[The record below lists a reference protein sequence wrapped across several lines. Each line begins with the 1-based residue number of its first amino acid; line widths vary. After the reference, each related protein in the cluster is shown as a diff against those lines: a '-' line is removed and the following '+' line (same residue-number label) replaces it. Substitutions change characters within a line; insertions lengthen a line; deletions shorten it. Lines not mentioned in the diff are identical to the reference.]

1 MAASSLARQL
11 GALQPEKRTRRGQ
24 ASLLFDD
31 REAEKYDV
39 QTIFEIGLAGF
50 SELCR
55 ADAQFRQWESSLFS
69 TSAAEFD
76 RDLQTAEVNAT
87 LDASLSSFFK
97 ALCPHYLQRGAHKA
111 MEFLIR
117 RFRVHVYNV
126 DDIMACILPHHETL
140 IFART
145 VAILQ
150 FSDTGLWGF
159 LRGVKKTG
167 APLNRS
173 MLVQQLRK
181 DEALLTFMAD
191 SALHCGAESESVGHP
206 TVKAFLVCC
215 SELLQGGTVPPS
227 AAHQR
232 ILLSTL
238 SRGLAAEAPASMHA
252 ACTGVAVSLATAVP
266 LSQDIVI
273 GLATAITAVPGT
285 TQEAVA
291 TTVAGLAALYA

>member
-1 MAASSLARQL
+1 MGDLRGFPAPHSSDLDQPSPRNKSENERILGRIRFQLAPFTTCSRVQPSPEPTGLRKSVAMAASSLARQL

-117 RFRVHVYNV
+117 RFR
-126 DDIMACILPHHETL
+126 
-140 IFART
+140 
-145 VAILQ
+145 
-150 FSDTGLWGF
+150 
-159 LRGVKKTG
+159 
-167 APLNRS
+167 
-173 MLVQQLRK
+173 
-181 DEALLTFMAD
+181 
-191 SALHCGAESESVGHP
+191 
-206 TVKAFLVCC
+206 
-215 SELLQGGTVPPS
+215 
-227 AAHQR
+227 
-232 ILLSTL
+232 
-238 SRGLAAEAPASMHA
+238 
-252 ACTGVAVSLATAVP
+252 
-266 LSQDIVI
+266 
-273 GLATAITAVPGT
+273 
-285 TQEAVA
+285 
-291 TTVAGLAALYA
+291 